1 MKLVAL
7 IPARWASSRF
17 PGKALVPIL
26 GRPMIEH
33 VYRRALAIPGL
44 DQAVVAT
51 DSPEIQRVVEKFGGR
66 VVMTGRHHL
75 SGSDRLA
82 EASEILALNGEDIVL
97 NIQGDQPAF
106 NPEQAALAAGPL
118 RADPTLEMATL
129 ALTLT
134 DTEEIN
140 NPNHV
145 KVAFNAQGQA
155 LYFSRAPIPWPRDGE
170 EAFYRH
176 IGIYAYRVAFL
187 RKFVTLPEGRLE
199 RIERLEQLRALENG
213 ARIKVVVVSGLYPE
227 GYVANDVK
235 AAEEAIRLAEH

>member
-1 MKLVAL
+1 
-7 IPARWASSRF
+7 
-17 PGKALVPIL
+17 
-26 GRPMIEH
+26 MIEH

-170 EAFYRH
+170 EAFYKH

-213 ARIKVVVVSGLYPE
+213 ARIKVVVVSGLSPE
-227 GYVANDVK
+227 VDVPNDVK